1 MSDPTGNGTTSPHG
15 DTAVAELGR
24 ELYERALVRREDE
37 NITDPSGQPI
47 GWLLDTRM
55 ALMEGDLFQEVGSV
69 IARELTDRGVQ
80 QVTGFGF
87 GAYPV
92 VCSVLASDAGRQFN
106 GGLIRPQRKPYGR
119 KRLVEGAVDPEMPV
133 VLLDDILN
141 SGRSAEKAIGLLERE
156 DYSVSGLFTLFNFTW
171 GGGKSR
177 ILTQGL
183 WVDTLLNLNLR
194 DEDRS
199 PSTQSDSMGRE

>member
-1 MSDPTGNGTTSPHG
+1 MSDPTSNGTG
-15 DTAVAELGR
+15 VAELGR

-37 NITDPSGQPI
+37 EITDPTGQPI

-69 IARELTDRGVQ
+69 IASELVDRGVR
-80 QVTGFGF
+80 QVTGYGF

-92 VCSVLASDAGRQFN
+92 VCAVLASEEGRHFS
-106 GGLIRPQRKPYGR
+106 GGLIRSQRKRYGR
-119 KRLVEGAVDPEMPV
+119 KRLVEGAVDEEMPV

-141 SGRSAEKAIGLLERE
+141 SGRSAEKAIGLLDRE
-156 DYSVSGLFTLFNFTW
+156 GYSVSGLFTLFNFTW

-177 ILTQGL
+177 ILSQGL

-194 DEDRS
+194 DEDKN
-199 PSTQSDSMGRE
+199 PSAQSDSMGRE